1 MIKKLT
7 NLPSRAWYN
16 VQAQGRLGWRKRSFN
31 LKSIARL
38 QVGPSIHGIMAL
50 FILALTACQDMEDGG
65 SRTVIGCR
73 KTPVDDFP
81 NWTSNTPNAHEPTFC
96 QQTIFRRPHFLPAP
110 VLTASH
116 ISHHRTAGQ
125 KLLLR
130 NPRIATKSSP
140 DSSSTERPRSIE
152 YVETLGEIRQHPR
165 KKVVENTID
174 IGCATNIEAQ
184 RLDHHRSTRGFTH
197 GHYSCKF
204 TPECGRHERRNEE

>member
-1 MIKKLT
+1 MISQT
-7 NLPSRAWYN
+7 
-16 VQAQGRLGWRKRSFN
+16 GRPILQMPTSPLSVNKRYS
-31 LKSIARL
+31 AA
-38 QVGPSIHGIMAL
+38 HAL
-50 FILALTACQDMEDGG
+50 
-65 SRTVIGCR
+65 
-73 KTPVDDFP
+73 
-81 NWTSNTPNAHEPTFC
+81 
-96 QQTIFRRPHFLPAP
+96 LPAP